1 MKYLNHSLSLKW
13 NVELSA
19 YWYVRYRA
27 GKSEVFKWSAPT
39 FCSGTRWWIGCLG
52 QTGHNQSRTLLLSN
66 CTFWFGQ
73 NLVLRKSTNFCFS
86 WTAVGFMT
94 RYMVGGVCLKGLELL
109 VRITHPLR
117 EAPRPESQSRQGSLR
132 AKPSYPSQWYLQI
145 FILQNQPKVHLNIQ
159 KGKSHQNLECPAPAQ
174 GDIQRESLVAV

>member
-1 MKYLNHSLSLKW
+1 MW
-13 NVELSA
+13 NSVTNWSTD
-19 YWYVRYRA
+19 VRYRA

-52 QTGHNQSRTLLLSN
+52 RTGHNQSRTLLLSN
-66 CTFWFGQ
+66 CTFCFAQ
-73 NLVLRKSTNFCFS
+73 NLMLQKIYQFLVLIHVS
-86 WTAVGFMT
+86 WTRVGFMT

-132 AKPSYPSQWYLQI
+132 AKPSYPSQWYC
-145 FILQNQPKVHLNIQ
+145 QNIE
-159 KGKSHQNLECPAPAQ
+159 KSHQNLECPAPTR
-174 GDIQRESLVAV
+174 GDIQRESLVVVELV